1 MNKRLQFD
9 GVEVLVL
16 KKTLALGGY
25 LIVLNH
31 DGLFW
36 KGKV

>member
-1 MNKRLQFD
+1 MVWNFLLK
-9 GVEVLVL
+9 